1 MHLVINSNRAKSRR
15 TIIKFHHRY
24 FIWNSILC
32 DPSSAKHEHHNLISA
47 QSRKVIFPSC
57 CIHSSLENWE
67 LDLLTHNAFFSMF
80 ADQGELKH
88 INRFLHGYWNWNTLH
103 SHCKIVLSP
112 IRASVPMPPGTTT
125 MSGFGTCAHR
135 WIPSPSVSSSSAT
148 EFFSCKHF
156 SRYRFLTLYQS
167 CEKFFNKKYMQNS
180 SSTMSE
186 NFNFF
191 KWDIPADISLKV
203 WNTT

>member
-1 MHLVINSNRAKSRR
+1 
-15 TIIKFHHRY
+15 
-24 FIWNSILC
+24 
-32 DPSSAKHEHHNLISA
+32 
-47 QSRKVIFPSC
+47 
-57 CIHSSLENWE
+57 
-67 LDLLTHNAFFSMF
+67 
-80 ADQGELKH
+80 
-88 INRFLHGYWNWNTLH
+88 
-103 SHCKIVLSP
+103 
-112 IRASVPMPPGTTT
+112 

-135 WIPSPSVSSSSAT
+135 WNPYPSVSSSSAT

-180 SSTMSE
+180 SSTMSK